1 MKVCVQL
8 LLPLLLHP
16 PPTEHGMQA
25 FIVCFVVGS
34 TMSAV
39 VVSQSV
45 AAVKM
50 RPRTVNND
58 GGTELQSGDV
68 Q

>member
-1 MKVCVQL
+1 
-8 LLPLLLHP
+8 
-16 PPTEHGMQA
+16 
-25 FIVCFVVGS
+25 
-34 TMSAV
+34 MSAV

-50 RPRTVNND
+50 RPRTVKND